1 MNIFKEAWQ
10 YNKDQ
15 YKAKVVEEF
24 TEASLAFQHYQQG
37 KVDRYELI
45 DELADAQFQID
56 KTLYMLQEIEMHNDT
71 KDYFNNRLKDIKE
84 RLSKII
90 NHSFKV
96 RSDTLNM
103 FE

>member
-1 MNIFKEAWQ
+1 MNIFKDAWQ

-15 YKAKVVEEF
+15 YKAKIIEEF

-56 KTLYMLQEIEMHNDT
+56 KTLYMLQEIEMHGDT
-71 KDYFNNRLKDIKE
+71 KKYFDNRLKDIKE
-84 RLSKII
+84 RLHKII

-96 RSDTLNM
+96 RTDTLNM

>member
-1 MNIFKEAWQ
+1 MNIFKEVWQ
-10 YNKDQ
+10 YNKEQ
-15 YKAKVVEEF
+15 YKAKVVEEL

-45 DELADAQFQID
+45 DELADAQFQIN
-56 KTLYMLQEIEMHNDT
+56 KTLYMLQEIEMHSDT

-90 NHSFKV
+90 NHSFQV

>member
-1 MNIFKEAWQ
+1 LNILKEAWAH
-10 YNKDQ
+10 NMDE

-37 KVDRYELI
+37 KVDRYELL
-45 DELADAQFQID
+45 DELADAQFQI
-56 KTLYMLQEIEMHNDT
+56 KKALYMLQEIQMHSDSQS
-71 KDYFNNRLKDIKE
+71 YFDNRLKDIEE
-84 RLSKII
+84 RLAKII
-90 NHSFKV
+90 NHSFQV